1 MASKDEAART
11 LASRHFEIEEGMTR
25 IFRLRAAAGAED
37 RQDEPIK
44 LLEVNAATVPSG
56 IMPLHFG
63 PAPASGVP
71 YLSVIVEV
79 TPDEFKR
86 IESAELSLP
95 NDWRI
100 GEEFQ
105 QPSPIESR

>member
-1 MASKDEAART
+1 MTEMNTMPSKDEAARA
-11 LASRHFEIEEGMTR
+11 LASKHFEIEEGMTR
-25 IFRLRAAAGAED
+25 ILRLRAAAEAEECEG
-37 RQDEPIK
+37 EPIK

-71 YLSVIVEV
+71 YPSIIIEV
-79 TPDEFKR
+79 DPEEFER
-86 IESAELSLP
+86 IESAELTLP
-95 NDWRI
+95 NGWRI

-105 QPSPIESR
+105 